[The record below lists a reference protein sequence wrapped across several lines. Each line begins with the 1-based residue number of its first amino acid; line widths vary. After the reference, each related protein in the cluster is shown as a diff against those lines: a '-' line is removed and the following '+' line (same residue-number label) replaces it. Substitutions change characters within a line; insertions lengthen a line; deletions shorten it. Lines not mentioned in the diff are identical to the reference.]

1 MLHGFFMQSHA
12 GLKKVCKKTRKR
24 KKHAEEDKK
33 NKQALDRQSSI
44 SELLKH
50 LFLNLI
56 FKHGDF
62 FK

>member
-1 MLHGFFMQSHA
+1 MLHGFLCRAMQ
-12 GLKKVCKKTRKR
+12 GRKKCARR
-24 KKHAEEDKK
+24 QENAKKHAEEDKK

-62 FK
+62 

>member
-1 MLHGFFMQSHA
+1 MQSHA
-12 GLKKVCKKTRKR
+12 GPKNVCARR
-24 KKHAEEDKK
+24 QE
-33 NKQALDRQSSI
+33 KQALDGQSSI

-56 FKHGDF
+56 FKHVDF